1 MSNEKLKDL
10 FDDVYESI
18 EIIIKRT
25 ENVVSA
31 EEFVTN
37 DAGLEKLDAVSMRLQ
52 IIGET
57 LKKIESE
64 TEGFL
69 NNYKDIEWNKIIKM
83 REIISH
89 HYSDIDAEIIFDII
103 KNHIPPLKHTIT
115 NIISDLNKEN

>member
-57 LKKIESE
+57 LKKIENE